1 MAFPDKIASYYE
13 YRNQMFG
20 EETDA
25 RFFVRNNHK
34 VMTARK
40 HLPTYKEIMNDVAT
54 FNELYSGRFA
64 KDGPQGAEKRLLR
77 PHIESPP
84 DFGDEHT
91 LLKVIGEAELIVPLL
106 LTESI
111 KFRFVVTRLDGTD
124 GKEKKTD

>member
-1 MAFPDKIASYYE
+1 MPMAFPDKIASYYE

-54 FNELYSGRFA
+54 FNELYAGRFA
-64 KDGPQGAEKRLLR
+64 KLDRRAVGLVLRLVRKTAPSWNPRSPSSRQG
-77 PHIESPP
+77 
-84 DFGDEHT
+84 
-91 LLKVIGEAELIVPLL
+91 
-106 LTESI
+106 
-111 KFRFVVTRLDGTD
+111 
-124 GKEKKTD
+124 